1 MYRTITLIVFA
12 AFLVACSATPVV
24 TSSPGDAEFLAGIP
38 MRIKREHVVRLY
50 EYDPTDDQYK
60 LTSQGHQ
67 MLADQTRLYA
77 VDIDSKAFSSPTLHI
92 AQNADNTIKLI
103 QTATTQNATTAID
116 AVSGTATSI
125 SSASATALSTQ
136 NTITAAC
143 QVSNTA
149 VISADQALAAARAA
163 YDGLP
168 QTASQELKNAYLGV
182 IESAKR
188 AADYAR
194 ASSACK

>member
-1 MYRTITLIVFA
+1 MYRTTTTIVFI
-12 AFLVACSATPVV
+12 AFLAACSATPVV
-24 TSSPGDAEFLAGIP
+24 TSAPEEAESLAGIP
-38 MRIKREHVVRLY
+38 MRIKRDHIVWLY
-50 EYDPTDDQYK
+50 EYDPATDEYK
-60 LTSQGHQ
+60 LSSLGHQ
-67 MLADQTRLYA
+67 MLADQTRIYA
-77 VDIDSKAFSSPTLHI
+77 VDIKSAAFSSPTLHI
-92 AQNADNTIKLI
+92 AQNADNTIKSI
-103 QTATTQNATTAID
+103 QTATTQNAATGVD

-125 SSASATALSTQ
+125 AAARATAVSTQ

-149 VISADQALAAARAA
+149 VISADQALAAARVS

-168 QTASQELKNAYLGV
+168 EGASQELKSAYLNV